1 MQFLYEI
8 NIKNLRFFILG
19 IIVSFEEDLKMLQRG

>member
-8 NIKNLRFFILG
+8 NIKNLQFFILG